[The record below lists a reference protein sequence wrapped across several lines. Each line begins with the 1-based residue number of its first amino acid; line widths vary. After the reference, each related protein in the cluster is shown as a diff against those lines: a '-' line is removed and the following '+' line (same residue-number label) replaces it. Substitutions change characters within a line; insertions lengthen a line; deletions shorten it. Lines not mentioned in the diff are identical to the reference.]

1 MTAMQLPM
9 TPARRTALAIGLPV
23 CLALTG
29 FAGLNFVAQI
39 GQGSFP
45 VSYAIADS
53 TGKVSVNLSA
63 GDVRLGQAAGHPAE
77 LTGTARY
84 SLVRPSFTER
94 TTADGLAFVYNC
106 NSFVGNCGL
115 DATVSVPTGTT
126 ASVSTGGGN
135 ATVTGTTGAITVSSG
150 GGDVTANGVAGD
162 ISLNTDGGNIAGSAI
177 TAARVNAGTGGGD
190 IEIVF
195 TKVPRY
201 VHVNTDGGNVTI
213 VVPPGST
220 QYDVTEHTD
229 GGNATASVP
238 IDTTSP
244 NQIIATS
251 GGGDITITEAS

>member
-9 TPARRTALAIGLPV
+9 TPARRAALAIGLPV

-39 GQGSFP
+39 GEGSFP
-45 VSYAIADS
+45 VSYAIAGS
-53 TGKVSVNLSA
+53 TGKVSVNLSG
-63 GDVRLGQAAGHPAE
+63 GDVRLGQAAGRPAE

-94 TTADGLAFVYNC
+94 TTSDGLAFVYDC
-106 NSFVGNCGL
+106 NNFVGDCGL

-162 ISLNTDGGNIAGSAI
+162 ISLNTDGGNITGTAI

-195 TKVPRY
+195 SKVPRY
-201 VHVNTDGGNVTI
+201 VNVNTDGGDVTI
-213 VVPPGST
+213 VVPADGT
-220 QYDVTEHTD
+220 HYDVREHTA
-229 GGNATASVP
+229 GGNSTASVP
-238 IDTTSP
+238 INTSSP

-251 GGGDITITEAS
+251 GGGDITISQAS